1 MRQTSTFTHNRTFLV
16 VQLLEMSFFIVYCVI
31 IVFVTQWDHKIS
43 TIFACVN
50 FMCLRRV
57 SHRRIFNQLF
67 STSFPRFSKN
77 RPQELQI
84 ICRDPRVFFLQIQ
97 FKNIENY
104 YFPLNCDAHFAPHK
118 IFPRYPHVPQIQTFD
133 PTLTCIS
140 MILCPCSSVKV
151 APARLADTDLWLLLP
166 ASLATSGRLE
176 PTGFLLASPSWA
188 S

>member
-1 MRQTSTFTHNRTFLV
+1 MLV
-16 VQLLEMSFFIVYCVI
+16 LILC
-31 IVFVTQWDHKIS
+31 
-43 TIFACVN
+43 ACDE
-50 FMCLRRV
+50 FPTAE
-57 SHRRIFNQLF
+57 F
-67 STSFPRFSKN
+67 STSCFRRVFLDSQKTDH
-77 RPQELQI
+77 RSFRLSVAIQEY
-84 ICRDPRVFFLQIQ
+84 FFLQIQ

-133 PTLTCIS
+133 PALTCIS